1 MNIPPPSISTL
12 IHRDEIPFLLNTRA
26 LLGSGVE
33 VGVQCGVFSAIILQQ
48 WRGAKLYLVDIW
60 RPSGS
65 SLDPA
70 NVELPLQRQ
79 NLLAT
84 FDAITPYDPRA
95 VIIREDSVEAS
106 RLFQEGSLDF
116 VYIDAGHT
124 YEDARADINTWAP
137 RIRPG
142 GLLMGHDY
150 MDGEVRVQTKAGQKL
165 SSFHVEV
172 RRAVNEWAACRGK
185 TVYTTQETHFRSWLI
200 EV

>member
-1 MNIPPPSISTL
+1 MGGGAAT
-12 IHRDEIPFLLNTRA
+12 
-26 LLGSGVE
+26 
-33 VGVQCGVFSAIILQQ
+33 ILKH
-48 WRGAKLYLVDIW
+48 WRGEKLYLVDIW
-60 RPSGS
+60 RPSGD

-70 NVELPLQRQ
+70 NVELPFQRQ

-84 FDAITPYDPRA
+84 FDAIAPYDPRA
-95 VIIREDSVEAS
+95 VIIREDSIGAS

-124 YEDARADINTWAP
+124 YQDASSDIKVWAP

-150 MDGEVRVQTKAGQKL
+150 MDGEVRVQNKSGEKI

-185 TVYTTQETHFRSWLI
+185 TVYTTKEPHFRSWLI
-200 EV
+200 EM